1 MAKESNM
8 LIARNSV
15 VTLSYNVKDTDG
27 NVIDSGAAPLVYL
40 HGGYG
45 GIFDRIEEAIQ
56 GKTTGDS
63 LEIKLQPEDAFGE
76 YDAERIII
84 EPRNLFPEDIEV
96 GTQFERGDE
105 DEGLYT
111 ITDITDDKVV
121 VDGNHPLAG
130 IALIFSCTVTDVRE
144 GTAEEIS
151 HGHVHGAHG
160 HHH

>member
-27 NVIDSGAAPLVYL
+27 NVIDSGAEPLVYL

>member
-1 MAKESNM
+1 M

-76 YDAERIII
+76 YDAGRIII

-105 DEGLYT
+105 DERLYT
-111 ITDITDDKVV
+111 ITDITEDKVV

>member
-27 NVIDSGAAPLVYL
+27 NVIDSGAGPLVYL

-105 DEGLYT
+105 DERLYT
-111 ITDITDDKVV
+111 ITDITEDKVV

-130 IALIFSCTVTDVRE
+130 MALIFSCTVTDVRE

>member
-1 MAKESNM
+1 M

-27 NVIDSGAAPLVYL
+27 NVIDSGGAPLVYL

-105 DEGLYT
+105 DERLYT
-111 ITDITDDKVV
+111 ITDITEDKVV

-130 IALIFSCTVTDVRE
+130 MALIFSCTVTDVRE

>member
-1 MAKESNM
+1 M

>member
-1 MAKESNM
+1 M

-15 VTLSYNVKDTDG
+15 VTLHYSVKDSDG
-27 NVIDSGAAPLVYL
+27 NMIDSGAQPLVYL

-45 GIFDRIEEAIQ
+45 GIFDKIEEAIQ
-56 GKTTGDS
+56 GKAAGDS

-76 YDAERIII
+76 YDAERIFI
-84 EPRNLFPEDIEV
+84 EPRNLFPDDIEV
-96 GTQFERGDE
+96 GTQFERSD
-105 DEGLYT
+105 DDDRLYT
-111 ITDITDDKVV
+111 ITDITEDKVV

-130 IALIFSCTVTDVRE
+130 IALIFSCVIADVRNA
-144 GTAEEIS
+144 TAEEIS

>member
-27 NVIDSGAAPLVYL
+27 NVIDSGAEPLVYL

-111 ITDITDDKVV
+111 ITDITEDKVV

>member
-27 NVIDSGAAPLVYL
+27 NVIDSGAGPLVYL